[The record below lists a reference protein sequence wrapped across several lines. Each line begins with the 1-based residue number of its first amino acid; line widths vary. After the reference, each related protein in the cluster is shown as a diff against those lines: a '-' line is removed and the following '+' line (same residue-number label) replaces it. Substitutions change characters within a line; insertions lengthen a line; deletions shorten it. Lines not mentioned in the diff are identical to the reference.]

1 MVRVAVVPG
10 GKYYRFV
17 SSRALTF
24 AICILGAEIIVNVFR
39 WPLVNVFTVFL
50 EPILEDGLWIA
61 LLGSF
66 VWSIVHLIRARKRGP
81 QLMLAPMAV
90 NVLTLLMVLY
100 GPFDFITTQLD
111 FDINYSARMAV
122 VREVSAGK
130 LDGRIRVSGGR
141 GDFIVLPLRQSYLS
155 TGGEIMRWRRPN
167 AQLIFF
173 FDFRGILSSFAG
185 FVYSTDGTPPRQ
197 DDFGGNFVEI
207 EHLRENWFYASSRN

>member
-1 MVRVAVVPG
+1 MVATELVSR
-10 GKYYRFV
+10 GKYHLV
-17 SSRALTF
+17 GSRALTF
-24 AICILGAEIIVNVFR
+24 ATCILGAEIVANVFR
-39 WPLVNVFTVFL
+39 WTLVNFLTVFL
-50 EPILEDGLWIA
+50 EPLLEDGLWIA

-66 VWSIVHLIRARKRGP
+66 AWSIVHLIRARKRGP
-81 QLMLAPMAV
+81 RLMLPPVTV

-100 GPFDFITTQLD
+100 VPFDYITTQFD
-111 FDINYSARMAV
+111 FHMNYSARMAV
-122 VREVSAGK
+122 VREVAAGK

-141 GDFIVLPLRQSYLS
+141 GDFIGLQPWQSYLS

-173 FDFRGILSSFAG
+173 FDFRGVLSSFAG

-207 EHLRENWFYASSRN
+207 EHLRDNWFYASSRN